1 MRNRIH
7 DLKGKK
13 AEAFADLPP
22 GYFDNLQ
29 KSVDKRIEAI
39 DSRPVKHFRLEVGIA
54 AAVVLLLAS
63 GTIFFMHEF
72 KNKPVQTAEL
82 THYEDSIQQLKAV
95 ENKAVLMPQDS
106 QLKSVE
112 IENKT
117 NTMIESDSLQ
127 LLLDELQLD
136 EIMLYLIEKE
146 EFEF

>member
-1 MRNRIH
+1 MRSKIH

-29 KSVDKRIEAI
+29 KSIDKRIEAI
-39 DSRPVKHFRLEVGIA
+39 DSRPVKHFRLAVGIA
-54 AAVVLLLAS
+54 ASLVLLLAS
-63 GTIFFMHEF
+63 GAIFFIHEF
-72 KNKPVQTAEL
+72 KNKPLQTAEL
-82 THYEDSIQQLKAV
+82 THYEDSIKQPIV
-95 ENKAVLMPQDS
+95 VDNKAVMMPQDS
-106 QLKSVE
+106 QLNSVE
-112 IENKT
+112 MENRT

-127 LLLDELQLD
+127 LLLDELQID

>member
-1 MRNRIH
+1 MRNKIH

-29 KSVDKRIEAI
+29 KSVDKRIE
-39 DSRPVKHFRLEVGIA
+39 STYVKPVKHFRLAVGIA
-54 AAVVLLLAS
+54 AALVLLLAS
-63 GTIFFMHEF
+63 GTIFFIHEF
-72 KNKPVQTAEL
+72 KNTPVQTAEL
-82 THYEDSIQQLKAV
+82 TLYEDSIQQLKAV
-95 ENKAVLMPQDS
+95 DNIAVLMPQDS
-106 QLKSVE
+106 QLKSE
-112 IENKT
+112 EMENKT